1 MSHRTRKLK
10 TTHEEAVKQANEVRE
25 GVEKDVDDLA
35 AHFEGGIYGE
45 DENGNWIVGY
55 GVSGSANIVV
65 TPDHVEFG
73 SARSEPFSS
82 EAKAAIAELRKTLAN
97 C

>member
-1 MSHRTRKLK
+1 MIDAFTYEP
-10 TTHEEAVKQANEVRE
+10 TFEVRE
-25 GVEKDVDDLA
+25 GSEKDVDDLA
-35 AHFEGGIYGE
+35 ADCEGGIYVE

-55 GVSGSANIVV
+55 AVSGSANIVV

-73 SARSEPFSS
+73 SVRSEPFSP

>member
-1 MSHRTRKLK
+1 M
-10 TTHEEAVKQANEVRE
+10 THEEAVKRANEVRE

-35 AHFEGGIYGE
+35 AHFGSIYGE

-55 GVSGSANIVV
+55 GVSGSANVVV

-73 SARSEPFSS
+73 SAKSESFSP
-82 EAKAAIAELRKTLAN
+82 EAKAALAELRRAMEN

>member
-1 MSHRTRKLK
+1 M
-10 TTHEEAVKQANEVRE
+10 THEEAVEQANEVRE
-25 GVEKDVDDLA
+25 SIEKDVDDLA

-65 TPDHVEFG
+65 TPDRVEFG
-73 SARSEPFSS
+73 NARSEPFSPETKS
-82 EAKAAIAELRKTLAN
+82 ALAELRQTLAN